1 MNKKRQRAEIGGDNG
16 FEEWGGYMAAK
27 KSKLHEQFLEQVK
40 KQGQEASSSSD
51 IFSNVSVFVNGYTVP
66 GADEIKR
73 IMMIH
78 GGVYHHYFSTERT
91 THIIASNLPNVKIKK
106 LKSLHVNVVKPEWIT
121 ACIDA
126 NRQVDFRPFLLYSH
140 QSTAQPS
147 IRAFAAQELQAPQ
160 KAPSYASNNS
170 SGKCQEESNNTKENG
185 YELSVREE
193 SEDLFA
199 SPELQVPQKAPSCAS
214 GFQEGE
220 SSKTGNSARCASEP
234 NFLAEFYRNSR
245 LHHISTMGAMFKQLV
260 SDMRQ
265 KKNYFPGIVR
275 LKEWKQQ
282 NFKAKL
288 NDCYDD
294 DDEFGSSMENNFSK
308 SDPSNMIRNPGR
320 IIMHI
325 DMDCFF
331 VSVGIRK
338 YPHLQ
343 GKPVAVTHSKGNSST
358 AQRNGSDR
366 KFEFNYYKE
375 RLEAKLKHKN
385 INGNEALQSRV
396 SWADGIDDTDSL
408 AEIASCSYEARE
420 KGVKNGMFVGAA
432 LKLCPSLY
440 TIPYDFEEYDKVAKI
455 LYSTVA
461 SYTVDIE
468 AVSCDEMFVDCTDVL
483 HKTNCSPIEF
493 GSFLRK
499 EIKEKTQCPAST
511 GFGSNRLLA
520 RLATRKAKPDGMFH
534 LEQSMVVEYM
544 MSVDVKDLPG
554 VGRTMAGQL
563 QGMDVV
569 TCGDLQKLSKAELCE
584 EMGAKTGELLYNLC
598 RGQDNRPLNFDHQRK
613 SVSAE
618 VNYGI
623 RFKNQQETD
632 LFIRQLAVEV
642 ETRLKE
648 AHVKGCSVTLKL
660 LVRAKDAPIETAKY
674 MGHGVCDTLSR
685 SSKLSRA
692 VCDADSI
699 ADEALQMLKKLCVNP
714 CDLRGIGIQ
723 ISQLESLNN
732 VSAGALDRFIIKNNQ
747 ASTSVSTSKQPSKS
761 PPKPV
766 ETIISPKKTVSLS
779 RKSPAKKKVLS
790 HKGTITIDQ
799 FMGARRKTTRQDNV
813 AKLPAPTELDLE
825 VLEALPDDIRN
836 EVLEAY
842 SSNSKTERDQLAAGS
857 GNAPRTDCCP
867 ISPIPRIDME
877 ISYSQVDPTFLEALP
892 SDMRKELEADFCHR
906 KAQKQVKK
914 SFENG
919 LCGTKPG
926 PSHSLDS
933 GVPHCLMKKSIL
945 KNFLSKP
952 SEIKEMIRQWVLQE
966 NEPQP
971 CDVHILEHYFCDL
984 VHEKSIDDLHVIF
997 KFFRR

>member
-1 MNKKRQRAEIGGDNG
+1 
-16 FEEWGGYMAAK
+16 
-27 KSKLHEQFLEQVK
+27 
-40 KQGQEASSSSD
+40 
-51 IFSNVSVFVNGYTVP
+51 
-66 GADEIKR
+66 
-73 IMMIH
+73 
-78 GGVYHHYFSTERT
+78 
-91 THIIASNLPNVKIKK
+91 
-106 LKSLHVNVVKPEWIT
+106 
-121 ACIDA
+121 
-126 NRQVDFRPFLLYSH
+126 
-140 QSTAQPS
+140 
-147 IRAFAAQELQAPQ
+147 
-160 KAPSYASNNS
+160 
-170 SGKCQEESNNTKENG
+170 
-185 YELSVREE
+185 
-193 SEDLFA
+193 
-199 SPELQVPQKAPSCAS
+199 
-214 GFQEGE
+214 
-220 SSKTGNSARCASEP
+220 
-234 NFLAEFYRNSR
+234 
-245 LHHISTMGAMFKQLV
+245 
-260 SDMRQ
+260 
-265 KKNYFPGIVR
+265 
-275 LKEWKQQ
+275 
-282 NFKAKL
+282 
-288 NDCYDD
+288 
-294 DDEFGSSMENNFSK
+294 
-308 SDPSNMIRNPGR
+308 
-320 IIMHI
+320 
-325 DMDCFF
+325 MDCFF

-997 KFFRR
+997 KFFRRFVVGHAGTVWKMIFNEILATVQASMHHVYNSSLQVEDADMSSSSE